1 MSNLGSKLQLNEFI
15 LREFVEN
22 DLKTVMEINL
32 KCLPE
37 NYPDFFFLGIHYKF
51 PKSFLV
57 VEDIKIKE
65 IVGYC
70 MFRGEKGVSN
80 FGLKWTKK
88 AHLVSI
94 AVLPK
99 YRRKNIGIS
108 LLKEG
113 LKQQLEHYESKEA
126 MLEVRISNS
135 EAIEMYKK
143 LGFIVKKNLTGYY
156 KDGETAYLMSKLLD

>member
-1 MSNLGSKLQLNEFI
+1 MTSLDSGLNLRAFNED
-15 LREFVEN
+15 

-37 NYPDFFFLGIHYKF
+37 NYPDFFFLGIYYKF

-57 VEDIKIKE
+57 VEETKTKK
-65 IVGYC
+65 IVGYA

-80 FGLKWTKK
+80 FGLKWTRK

-94 AVLPK
+94 AVMPE
-99 YRRKNIGIS
+99 YRRKKIGIT
-108 LLKEG
+108 LLEEG
-113 LKQQLEHYESKEA
+113 LKQQKKHYESMEA
-126 MLEVRISNS
+126 ILEVRISNS

-143 LGFIVKKNLTGYY
+143 LEFTVKKNLKGYY
-156 KDGETAYLMSKLLD
+156 KDGEAAYLMAKLLDK

>member
-1 MSNLGSKLQLNEFI
+1 MTSLDNKFK
-15 LREFVEN
+15 LREFIEN

-57 VEDIKIKE
+57 VEKKDTGE

-80 FGLKWTKK
+80 FGLNWTRK

-94 AVLPK
+94 AVMPE
-99 YRRKNIGIS
+99 YRRNKIGES

-113 LKQQLEHYESKEA
+113 LKRQKKHYESIEA
-126 MLEVRISNS
+126 ILEVRISNT

-143 LGFIVKKNLTGYY
+143 LDFEVKKNLKGYY
-156 KDGETAYLMSKLLD
+156 KDGEAAYLMAKIINK